1 MHPLQPRLAARR
13 PTLSVLATLL
23 AIGCNGATFETP
35 AGGSGGGSAGTPSVV
50 QPVCTEGATP
60 PAPAR
65 LLTRVQYDNTVR
77 DLLGDTTAPG
87 QLFPPEPTVLGF
99 ENNSDVYQATPLL
112 VEDLMKA
119 AEGVAARA
127 VAVGAAALAQ
137 CEGGVLD
144 AACGARF
151 IQNFGKRAFR
161 RPLTTNE
168 AALFSDLLERTARAE
183 GYDRG
188 IELTLQAM
196 LQSPQFLYRIDTQL
210 SAEPGAVKAL
220 GPYEVASRLSYFLW
234 GSLPDDAL
242 FAAAENDELSTSEQI
257 ADQAQ
262 RLLEDPRARSM
273 VADFHRQWL
282 GLDRL
287 NSVVR
292 EVAVGTEVAGLGP
305 SLKASLLEFSSFM
318 YWEGGGNVQS
328 LFSSPSFFVDGVLAP
343 HFGVTATAD
352 QPLTRVD
359 DTSPRAGL
367 LTQPAL
373 LAMFAHENQSAP
385 ILRGAFIR
393 ERLMCQ
399 PVPPPPP
406 TVNNTPPEPRTTGTT
421 RERFIAHSNTETC
434 RACHALFDDLGFALE
449 NYDQLGR
456 YRSEEN
462 GAMLN
467 VAGEVTQTVDPALA
481 GPFNGPLELAAKFAA
496 SPQISDCLATQWY
509 RYAMGRVETD
519 VDQCSLQTMQ
529 RAATEANGDLK
540 TMLLALVQTDAFR
553 FRAALPEETP

>member
-1 MHPLQPRLAARR
+1 MNRLHPRLPAHVCTA
-13 PTLSVLATLL
+13 PVLAALL
-23 AIGCNGATFETP
+23 VIGCNGASFETP
-35 AGGSGGGSAGTPSVV
+35 GGGSSGGSAGTPSVM
-50 QPVCTEGATP
+50 QPACSEDATP

-77 DLLGDTTAPG
+77 DLLGDNTAPG
-87 QLFPPEPTVLGF
+87 QSFPPEPTVLGF

-127 VAVGAAALAQ
+127 VTAGAATLAQ
-137 CEGGVLD
+137 CEGGVVD
-144 AACGARF
+144 GACGAQF
-151 IQNFGKRAFR
+151 IENFGKRAFR
-161 RPLTTNE
+161 RPLTANE
-168 AALFSDLLERTARAE
+168 AALFTDLLERTAAAE

-188 IELTLQAM
+188 IELTVQAI

-210 SAEPGAVKAL
+210 SSEPGAVKAL
-220 GPYEVASRLSYFLW
+220 GPYQVASRLSYFLW
-234 GSLPDDAL
+234 GSLPDDEL
-242 FAAAENDELSTSEQI
+242 FAAAENDALSSPEQI
-257 ADQAQ
+257 LEQAQ
-262 RLLEDPRARSM
+262 RLLDDPRARGM

-292 EVAVGTEVAGLGP
+292 EVAAGTEIAGLGP

-328 LFSSPSFFVDGVLAP
+328 LFSSPSYFVDGTLAP
-343 HFGVTATAD
+343 YFGVSAAAD
-352 QPLTRVD
+352 QALTRVD

-406 TVNNTPPEPRTTGTT
+406 TVNNTPPAPRPTGTT
-421 RERFIAHSNTETC
+421 RERFVAHSNTDTC

-462 GAMLN
+462 GAALN
-467 VAGEVTQTVDPALA
+467 VAGEVTQPVDPALA
-481 GPFNGPLELAAKFAA
+481 GPFNGPLELAAKFAT

-519 VDQCSLQTMQ
+519 VDSCSLQTMQ
-529 RAATEANGDLK
+529 HAATEANGDLK

-553 FRAALPEETP
+553 SRAALPEETP